1 VELVMSATV
10 TMLSPEDNRELLDA
24 AAAAFEASREDSKR
38 GVTQAKRDMAIA
50 LVATD
55 VLIAVRDR
63 RPACEPGPT
72 GSVMIAFSDD
82 EAAAAWVRGR
92 HPAAPASELA
102 STAELSPGGPGRKHW
117 LTLLEGTGASSVA
130 LNPAGPLGSV
140 VYDEELRATRPRLMR
155 RSARAD
161 HPWLDV
167 AARQAER
174 ARVAPLLEALNDAIA
189 RRDEQ
194 AFAELRPQL
203 PALNQIG
210 SLLWAAELQ
219 LLSGR
224 RHLAKGSAK
233 DGLYQMIYGSFGF
246 GRFGD
251 PYRSID
257 GLLEAGG
264 VLLDRRDGGDWQT
277 AYLTELCEVLE
288 QIRTGYRDQE
298 VAKLLAMA
306 SEWR

>member
-1 VELVMSATV
+1 MSATA
-10 TMLSPEDNRELLDA
+10 TTLSPEDNRELLDA
-24 AAAAFEASREDSKR
+24 AAAAFDASREESKR
-38 GVTQAKRDMAIA
+38 GVTQAKRDIAIA
-50 LVATD
+50 LAGAD
-55 VLIAVRDR
+55 VLIAVRDG
-63 RPACEPGPT
+63 RPFAEPGPS
-72 GSVMIAFSDD
+72 GGVLIAFTDD
-82 EAAAAWVRGR
+82 EAASAWAARR
-92 HPAAPASELA
+92 HPAAPRYELA
-102 STAELSPGGPGRKHW
+102 ASADLAAGGPDRKRW
-117 LTLLEGTGASSVA
+117 LALLEDAASSSIA

-140 VYDEELRATRPRLMR
+140 VYEDELRTSRSRLLR
-155 RSARAD
+155 RGARAA

-167 AARQAER
+167 AARQSER
-174 ARVAPLLEALNDAIA
+174 SRAGGLLESLSVAIA
-189 RRDEQ
+189 QRDER
-194 AFAELRPQL
+194 AFAELRPEL

-224 RHLAKGSAK
+224 RHLAMGGAK

-251 PYRSID
+251 PYRSTD

-264 VLLDRRDGGDWQT
+264 VLLDRRDGGDWRT

-288 QIRTGYRDQE
+288 NIRTGYRDQE

>member
-1 VELVMSATV
+1 MSAAAT
-10 TMLSPEDNRELLDA
+10 TLSPEDNRELLDA
-24 AAAAFEASREDSKR
+24 AATAFDASREDDKR
-38 GVTQAKRDMAIA
+38 GVTQAKRDLA
-50 LVATD
+50 LALAGAD
-55 VLIAVRDR
+55 LLLAVRDG
-63 RPACEPGPT
+63 RPAAEPGPSGGVLT
-72 GSVMIAFSDD
+72 AFTDD
-82 EAAAAWVRGR
+82 EAAAAWAATR
-92 HPAAPASELA
+92 HPAAPKHELV
-102 STAELSPGGPGRKHW
+102 SSAELTSGGPDRKHW
-117 LTLLEGTGASSVA
+117 LALLEDANASSIA

-140 VYDEELRATRPRLMR
+140 VYEEELRTSRSRLLR

-167 AARQAER
+167 EARQAER
-174 ARVAPLLEALNDAIA
+174 PRAGRQLEALAA
-189 RRDEQ
+189 AVAQRDEQ
-194 AFAELRPQL
+194 AFADLRPEL

-246 GRFGD
+246 ARFGD
-251 PYRSID
+251 PYRSTD

-264 VLLDRRDGGDWQT
+264 VLLERDDGGDWQ
-277 AYLTELCEVLE
+277 APYLTELCEVLE
-288 QIRTGYRDQE
+288 RIRTGYRDQE
-298 VAKLLAMA
+298 VAQLLARA

>member
-1 VELVMSATV
+1 MSATA
-10 TMLSPEDNRELLDA
+10 TTLSPEDNRELLDA
-24 AAAAFEASREDSKR
+24 AAAALQASREESKR
-38 GVTQAKRDMAIA
+38 GVTQAKRDIAIA
-50 LVATD
+50 LTGAD
-55 VLIAVRDR
+55 VLIAVRDG
-63 RPACEPGPT
+63 RPFAEPGPS
-72 GSVMIAFSDD
+72 GGVLIAFTDD
-82 EAAAAWVRGR
+82 EAASAWAASR
-92 HPAAPASELA
+92 HPAAPRCELA
-102 STAELSPGGPGRKHW
+102 SSADLAAGGPDRKHW
-117 LTLLEGTGASSVA
+117 LALLESAASSSIA

-140 VYDEELRATRPRLMR
+140 VYEDELRTSRSRLLR
-155 RSARAD
+155 RGARAA

-167 AARQAER
+167 AARQSER
-174 ARVAPLLEALNDAIA
+174 SRAGRVVESLAVAIA
-189 RRDEQ
+189 QRDER
-194 AFAELRPQL
+194 AFAELRPEL

-224 RHLAKGSAK
+224 RHLAMGGAR

-251 PYRSID
+251 PYRSTD

-264 VLLDRRDGGDWQT
+264 VLLDRRDGGDWRT

-288 QIRTGYRDQE
+288 NIRTGYRDQE

>member
-1 VELVMSATV
+1 MSATA
-10 TMLSPEDNRELLDA
+10 TTLSPEDNRELLDA
-24 AAAAFEASREDSKR
+24 AAAALHASREESKR
-38 GVTQAKRDMAIA
+38 GVTQAKRDIAIA
-50 LVATD
+50 LAGAD
-55 VLIAVRDR
+55 VLIAVRDG
-63 RPACEPGPT
+63 RPFAEPGPS
-72 GSVMIAFSDD
+72 GGVLIAFTDD
-82 EAAAAWVRGR
+82 EAASAWAARR
-92 HPAAPASELA
+92 HPAAPRNELA
-102 STAELSPGGPGRKHW
+102 SSADLAAGGPDRKRW
-117 LTLLEGTGASSVA
+117 LALLEDAASSSIA

-140 VYDEELRATRPRLMR
+140 VYEDELRTSRSRLLR
-155 RSARAD
+155 RGARAA

-167 AARQAER
+167 AARQSER
-174 ARVAPLLEALNDAIA
+174 SRAGGLLESLSVAIA
-189 RRDEQ
+189 QRDER
-194 AFAELRPQL
+194 AFAELRPEL

-224 RHLAKGSAK
+224 RHLAMGGAK

-251 PYRSID
+251 PYRSTD

-264 VLLDRRDGGDWQT
+264 VLLDRRDGGDWRT

-288 QIRTGYRDQE
+288 NIRTGYRDQE

>member
-1 VELVMSATV
+1 MSVTAT
-10 TMLSPEDNRELLDA
+10 TLSPEDNRELLDA
-24 AAAAFEASREDSKR
+24 AAAALHASREESKR

-50 LVATD
+50 LVGTD
-55 VLIAVRDR
+55 VLIAARDG
-63 RPACEPGPT
+63 RPSCEPGPS
-72 GSVMIAFSDD
+72 GGVLVAFTDD
-82 EAAAAWVRGR
+82 DAAAAWAASR
-92 HPAAPASELA
+92 HPAAPAHERVSSADLGG
-102 STAELSPGGPGRKHW
+102 GGPGRKHW
-117 LTLLEGTGASSVA
+117 LGLLEDAGASSIA

-140 VYDEELRATRPRLMR
+140 VYEEELRTSRSRLLR
-155 RSARAD
+155 RSARTH

-167 AARQAER
+167 GARQAER
-174 ARVAPLLEALNDAIA
+174 ARAGRLVDGLAAAIA
-189 RRDEQ
+189 QRDEK

-203 PALNQIG
+203 PTLNQIG

-251 PYRSID
+251 TYRATD

-264 VLLDRRDGGDWQT
+264 VLMDRRGTGDWQA

-288 QIRTGYRDQE
+288 RIRTGYRDQE
-298 VAKLLAMA
+298 VVKLLAMA

>member
-1 VELVMSATV
+1 MSATA
-10 TMLSPEDNRELLDA
+10 TTLSPEDNRELLDA
-24 AAAAFEASREDSKR
+24 AAAAFEASREESKR
-38 GVTQAKRDMAIA
+38 GVTQAKRDIANAIA
-50 LVATD
+50 GST
-55 VLIAVRDR
+55 VLIAVRDG
-63 RPACEPGPT
+63 RPLVEPGPS
-72 GSVMIAFSDD
+72 GGVVNAFTDD
-82 EAAAAWVRGR
+82 EAASAWAATR
-92 HPAAPASELA
+92 HPAAPRYEFASNAELA
-102 STAELSPGGPGRKHW
+102 TGGPDRKHW
-117 LTLLEGTGASSVA
+117 LALLEDAGATSIA

-140 VYDEELRATRPRLMR
+140 VYEDELRTSRSRLLR
-155 RSARAD
+155 RSARAR
-161 HPWLDV
+161 HPWLDIG
-167 AARQAER
+167 ARQAER
-174 ARVAPLLEALNDAIA
+174 SRAGALLESLAAAIA
-189 RRDEQ
+189 QRDEL
-194 AFAELRPQL
+194 AFGDLRPEL

-224 RHLAKGSAK
+224 RHVAKGGAK

-251 PYRSID
+251 PYRSTD

-264 VLLDRRDGGDWQT
+264 LLLDHREGGDWQA

-288 QIRTGYRDQE
+288 NIRTGYRDQE

>member
-1 VELVMSATV
+1 MSATA
-10 TMLSPEDNRELLDA
+10 TTLSPEDNRELLDA
-24 AAAAFEASREDSKR
+24 AAAAFDASREDGKR
-38 GVTQAKRDMAIA
+38 AVAQAKRDIA
-50 LVATD
+50 VALTGAD
-55 VLIAVRDR
+55 VLLAVRGG
-63 RPACEPGPT
+63 RPSSELGPS
-72 GSVMIAFSDD
+72 GGVLLAFTDD
-82 EAAAAWVRGR
+82 EAASAWAASR
-92 HPAAPASELA
+92 HPGAPRYDLA
-102 STAELSPGGPGRKHW
+102 SSADHAVGGPDRKHW
-117 LTLLEGTGASSVA
+117 LALLEEAGASSIA

-140 VYDEELRATRPRLMR
+140 VYEEELRTTRPRLLR
-155 RSARAD
+155 RGARAR
-161 HPWLDV
+161 HPWLDEG
-167 AARQAER
+167 ARQAER
-174 ARVAPLLEALNDAIA
+174 ARAGRLLESLATAIA
-189 RRDEQ
+189 ARDEQ
-194 AFAELRPQL
+194 AFAELRPEL
-203 PALNQIG
+203 PTLNQIG

-264 VLLDRRDGGDWQT
+264 VLLERRDGDWQT
-277 AYLTELCEVLE
+277 TFLTELCEVLE
-288 QIRTGYRDQE
+288 QMRGGYRDQE

>member
-1 VELVMSATV
+1 MSATA
-10 TMLSPEDNRELLDA
+10 TTLSPEDNRELLDA
-24 AAAAFEASREDSKR
+24 AAAALQASREESKR
-38 GVTQAKRDMAIA
+38 GVTQAKRDIAIA
-50 LVATD
+50 LTGAD
-55 VLIAVRDR
+55 VLIAVRDG
-63 RPACEPGPT
+63 RPFAEPGPS
-72 GSVMIAFSDD
+72 GGVLIAFTDD
-82 EAAAAWVRGR
+82 EAASAWAASR
-92 HPAAPASELA
+92 HPAAPRYELA
-102 STAELSPGGPGRKHW
+102 SSADLAAGGPDRKHW
-117 LTLLEGTGASSVA
+117 LALLESAASSSIA

-140 VYDEELRATRPRLMR
+140 VYEDELRTSRSRLLR
-155 RSARAD
+155 RGARAA

-167 AARQAER
+167 AARQSER
-174 ARVAPLLEALNDAIA
+174 SRAGRVVESLAVAIA
-189 RRDEQ
+189 QRDER
-194 AFAELRPQL
+194 AFAELRPEL

-224 RHLAKGSAK
+224 RHLAMGGAR

-251 PYRSID
+251 PYRSTD

-264 VLLDRRDGGDWQT
+264 VLLDRRDGGDWRT

-288 QIRTGYRDQE
+288 NIRTGYRDQE

>member
-10 TMLSPEDNRELLDA
+10 TTLSPDDNRELLDA
-24 AAAAFEASREDSKR
+24 AAAALRASREDSKR
-38 GVTQAKRDMAIA
+38 GVTQAKRDIAVA

-55 VLIAVRDR
+55 VLMALRDG
-63 RPACEPGPT
+63 RPSCEPGPS
-72 GSVMIAFSDD
+72 GGVLIAFTDD
-82 EAAAAWVRGR
+82 EAAAAWARVR
-92 HPAAPASELA
+92 HPAAPASELV
-102 STAELSPGGPGRKHW
+102 STADVSPGGPGRKHW
-117 LTLLEGTGASSVA
+117 LALLEDNGASSVA

-140 VYDEELRATRPRLMR
+140 VYPEELQTTRPRLLR
-155 RSARAD
+155 RGARAE

-167 AARQAER
+167 AARQTER

-224 RHLAKGSAK
+224 RHLATGSAK

-264 VLLDRRDGGDWQT
+264 VLLDRRDGGDWQA
-277 AYLTELCEVLE
+277 AYLTELCDVLE
-288 QIRTGYRDQE
+288 RIRTGYRDQE

>member
-1 VELVMSATV
+1 MSATA
-10 TMLSPEDNRELLDA
+10 TTLSPEDNRELLDA
-24 AAAAFEASREDSKR
+24 AAAALHASREESKR
-38 GVTQAKRDMAIA
+38 GVTQAKRDIAIA
-50 LVATD
+50 LAGAD
-55 VLIAVRDR
+55 VLIAVRDGS
-63 RPACEPGPT
+63 PFAEPGPS
-72 GSVMIAFSDD
+72 GGVLIAFTDD
-82 EAAAAWVRGR
+82 EAASAWAARR
-92 HPAAPASELA
+92 HPAAPRYELA
-102 STAELSPGGPGRKHW
+102 SSVELAAGGPDRKHW
-117 LTLLEGTGASSVA
+117 LALLEDAASSSIA

-140 VYDEELRATRPRLMR
+140 VYEDELRTSRSRLLR
-155 RSARAD
+155 RGARAA

-167 AARQAER
+167 AARQSER
-174 ARVAPLLEALNDAIA
+174 SRAGGLLESLSVAIA
-189 RRDEQ
+189 QRDER
-194 AFAELRPQL
+194 AFAELRPEL

-224 RHLAKGSAK
+224 RHLAMGGAK

-251 PYRSID
+251 PYRSTD

-264 VLLDRRDGGDWQT
+264 VLLDRRDGGDWRT

-288 QIRTGYRDQE
+288 NIRTGYRDQE

>member
-1 VELVMSATV
+1 MGATA
-10 TMLSPEDNRELLDA
+10 TTLSPEHNRELLDA
-24 AAAAFEASREDSKR
+24 AAAAFDASREDSKR
-38 GVTQAKRDMAIA
+38 AVAQAKRDIA
-50 LVATD
+50 VAFTGADVLVAVRDGQPVCEPGPSVD
-55 VLIAVRDR
+55 VLIAF
-63 RPACEPGPT
+63 T
-72 GSVMIAFSDD
+72 DD
-82 EAAAAWVRGR
+82 EAASAWAVSR
-92 HPAAPASELA
+92 HPAAPRSELA
-102 STAELSPGGPGRKHW
+102 SSAELSIGGPGRKQW
-117 LTLLEGTGASSVA
+117 LALLEEARASSIA

-140 VYDEELRATRPRLMR
+140 VYDEELRATRPRLLR
-155 RSARAD
+155 RGARAR

-167 AARQAER
+167 GARQAER
-174 ARVAPLLEALNDAIA
+174 ARAGRLLESLAAAIA
-189 RRDEQ
+189 ARDEQ
-194 AFAELRPQL
+194 AFAELRAEL
-203 PALNQIG
+203 PTLNQIG

-224 RHLAKGSAK
+224 RHLAKGSPE

-264 VLLDRRDGGDWQT
+264 VLLERRDGGDWQ
-277 AYLTELCEVLE
+277 ARYLTELCEVLE
-288 QIRTGYRDQE
+288 RMRGGYRDQD

>member
-1 VELVMSATV
+1 MNATA
-10 TMLSPEDNRELLDA
+10 TTLSPEDNRELLEA
-24 AAAAFEASREDSKR
+24 AAAAFEASREESKR
-38 GVTQAKRDMAIA
+38 GVTQAKRDIAIA
-50 LVATD
+50 LAGAD
-55 VLIAVRDR
+55 VVIAVRDG
-63 RPACEPGPT
+63 RPAAVPGPS
-72 GSVMIAFSDD
+72 GGVLIAFTDD
-82 EAAAAWVRGR
+82 EAASAWTATR
-92 HPAAPASELA
+92 HPAAPGSELT
-102 STAELSPGGPGRKHW
+102 SSAELVAGGPDRKRW
-117 LTLLEGTGASSVA
+117 LALLEEAAANSIA

-140 VYDEELRATRPRLMR
+140 IYDDELRTSRSRLLR
-155 RSARAD
+155 RSARAA

-167 AARQAER
+167 GARQAER
-174 ARVAPLLEALNDAIA
+174 SRAGGLLESLATAVA
-189 RRDEQ
+189 QRDES
-194 AFAELRPQL
+194 AFAALRPEL

-224 RHLAKGSAK
+224 RHVAKGGAK

-251 PYRSID
+251 PYRSTD

-264 VLLDRRDGGDWQT
+264 LLLDHRAGGDWQS

-288 QIRTGYRDQE
+288 NIRAGYRDHE
-298 VAKLLAMA
+298 VAKLLAIA

>member
-1 VELVMSATV
+1 MGATV
-10 TMLSPEDNRELLDA
+10 ITLSPEDNRELLDA
-24 AAAAFEASREDSKR
+24 AAAAFDASREDSKR
-38 GVTQAKRDMAIA
+38 GVTQAKRDMALA
-50 LVATD
+50 LSGAD
-55 VLIAVRDR
+55 VLLAVHDH
-63 RPACEPGPT
+63 RPLCEPGPS
-72 GSVMIAFSDD
+72 GGVLIAFTDD
-82 EAAAAWVRGR
+82 EAASAWAANR
-92 HPAAPASELA
+92 HSAAPRSEHLP
-102 STAELSPGGPGRKHW
+102 SAELSAGGPSRKHW
-117 LTLLEGTGASSVA
+117 LALLQDAGAGSIA

-140 VYDEELRATRPRLMR
+140 VYEEELRATRPRLLR
-155 RSARAD
+155 RSGGRAR

-167 AARQAER
+167 GARQAER
-174 ARVAPLLEALNDAIA
+174 ARAAGLLESLAAA
-189 RRDEQ
+189 VAQRDER
-194 AFAELRPQL
+194 AFDELRPEL
-203 PALNQIG
+203 PTLNQIG
-210 SLLWAAELQ
+210 SLLWAAQLQ

-251 PYRSID
+251 PYRATD

-264 VLLDRRDGGDWQT
+264 VLLDRRDGGDWQG

-288 QIRTGYRDQE
+288 RVSAGYRDQE

>member
-1 VELVMSATV
+1 MGATAI
-10 TMLSPEDNRELLDA
+10 TLTPEDNHELLDA
-24 AAAAFEASREDSKR
+24 AAAAFDASREDSKR
-38 GVTQAKRDMAIA
+38 GVTHAKRDVALA
-50 LVATD
+50 LSGADVLVAVHD
-55 VLIAVRDR
+55 H
-63 RPACEPGPT
+63 RPLCEPGPA
-72 GSVMIAFSDD
+72 GGVLIAFTDD
-82 EAAAAWVRGR
+82 EAASAWAATR
-92 HPAAPASELA
+92 HSAAPRSEHV
-102 STAELSPGGPGRKHW
+102 STAELGAGGPSRKHW
-117 LTLLEGTGASSVA
+117 LAMLEHAGASSIA

-140 VYDEELRATRPRLMR
+140 IYEEELRATRPRLLR
-155 RSARAD
+155 RSTGRSR

-167 AARQAER
+167 GARQAER
-174 ARVAPLLEALNDAIA
+174 SRAGGLLESLSTAVSQ
-189 RRDEQ
+189 RDEQ
-194 AFAELRPQL
+194 AFAQLRSELPTV
-203 PALNQIG
+203 NQIG
-210 SLLWAAELQ
+210 SLLWAAQLQ

-251 PYRSID
+251 PYRATD

-264 VLLDRRDGGDWQT
+264 VLLDRRDGGDWQA

-288 QIRTGYRDQE
+288 RVGVGYRDQD